1 MYAEACEKVKFSISL
16 KSSSVFQRLYSKGKN
31 AVSHLLVIYCRKT
44 KRSTSRVGITV
55 SKKLG
60 KAVVR
65 NKIRRRIREI
75 YRTNEDKFLPGF
87 DIVVVARKE
96 SPSAS
101 YRDLEKQFLY
111 LADKLGM
118 MKPGDSQ

>member
-1 MYAEACEKVKFSISL
+1 VKFSISL
-16 KSSSVFQRLYSKGKN
+16 KSSSVFQRLYSKGKSS
-31 AVSHLLVIYCRKT
+31 ASHLLVIYCRKT
-44 KRSTSRVGITV
+44 KRNTSRVGITV

-87 DIVVVARKE
+87 DIVVVARKD
-96 SPSAS
+96 SPAAT
-101 YRDLEKQFLY
+101 YRDLEKQFLH
-111 LADKLGM
+111 LAEKLGM
-118 MKPGDSQ
+118 MKPGDTP